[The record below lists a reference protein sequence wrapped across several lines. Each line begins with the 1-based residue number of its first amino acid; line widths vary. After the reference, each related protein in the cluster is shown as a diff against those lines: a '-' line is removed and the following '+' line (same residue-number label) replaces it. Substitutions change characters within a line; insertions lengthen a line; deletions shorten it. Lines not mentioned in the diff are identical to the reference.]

1 MKEKIEKILAEV
13 DEELLTYSGENILTD
28 GVINSF
34 ELLALVE
41 ELEDAFD
48 IEIDASYV
56 VEEYFGNKDKIIALM
71 EMILAKEENE

>member
-1 MKEKIEKILAEV
+1 MKDKIEKILAEV
-13 DEELLTYSGENILTD
+13 DDELLTYSGKNMLTD

-41 ELEDAFD
+41 DLEDAFD

-56 VEEYFGNKDKIIALM
+56 VEKYFGNKDKIIALM
-71 EMILAKEENE
+71 ETLLANEEKE